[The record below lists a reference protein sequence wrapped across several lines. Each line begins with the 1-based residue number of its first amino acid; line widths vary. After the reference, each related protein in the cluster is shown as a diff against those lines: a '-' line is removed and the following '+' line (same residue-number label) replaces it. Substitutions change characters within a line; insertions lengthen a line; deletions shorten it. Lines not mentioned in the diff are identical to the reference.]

1 MQGKVV
7 VMTGATSGIGEIAA
21 LRLATQ
27 GARLVMIARDRGR
40 GEATLARLRAAAP
53 GASHVVHYADLSTL
67 GATRRAAAEIAAA
80 EPRIDVL
87 VNNAGAIFAARAVT
101 ADGLERTFAL
111 NHMSYF
117 VLTAGLLERLAAAA
131 PARIVNT
138 ASNAHR
144 RGHVDFADLQSARGY
159 SPFAVYGTS
168 KLCNIL
174 FTRELARRLA
184 GRGVTANSFT
194 PGFVA
199 TRFGDQAG
207 GLYAAGVRLAKLFAD
222 TPEKGAET
230 LVYLA
235 ASPEGATT
243 SGQFFQNCRPGSLS
257 AEAQDDALAQRL
269 WLESERIAGNS

>member
-7 VMTGATSGIGEIAA
+7 VMSGATSGIGEVAAVRLAA
-21 LRLATQ
+21 L
-27 GARLVMIARDRGR
+27 GARLVLIARDRAR
-40 GEATLARLRAAAP
+40 GAATLARLRTTAP
-53 GASHVVHYADLSTL
+53 DPGHVCHYADLASL
-67 GATRRAAAEIAAA
+67 GETRRVAAAIAAA
-80 EPRIDVL
+80 EPRVDVL

-101 ADGLERTFAL
+101 PDGLERTFAL

-117 VLTAGLLERLAAAA
+117 VLTAGLLDRLMAAA
-131 PARIVNT
+131 PSRIVNT

-144 RGHVDFADLQSARGY
+144 NGHIDFNDLQAAQRY
-159 SPFAVYGTS
+159 RVFAVYGTS

-207 GLYAAGVRLAKLFAD
+207 GLYAAGVRIAKLFAA
-222 TPEKGAET
+222 TAEKGAET

-235 ASPEGATT
+235 ASPEAANTNGA
-243 SGQFFQNCRPGSLS
+243 FLQNCRPGTLS
-257 AEAQDDALAQRL
+257 AEAQDDAVAQRL
-269 WLESERIAGNS
+269 WSESERIAGTS